1 MVETLR
7 HDVVIVGSG
16 IAGLRAAIEAA
27 RVSGGKLDIA
37 IVTKVQAM
45 RSHSVSAEGGTA
57 AVLYPELGDSFES
70 HSFDTVKGSDYLAD
84 QDAVDL
90 FVKEM
95 PNEIYQLEHWGLP
108 WSRRED
114 GRIAQRN
121 FGGYSYPRATFA
133 EDKVGFFEM
142 QTLYDT
148 TTKYDNI
155 HYYQEWFATSVLAEG
170 GEFKGITAM
179 ERKTGDFIQ
188 ILGKAGIM
196 ATGGSGR
203 LYSFATYA
211 YSSTPDGMAM
221 AYRAGVPLKDM
232 EFIQFHPSGLIPS
245 GILITEAVRG
255 EGGVLLN
262 KDGERFMK
270 KYAPNKLDLASR
282 DVVSRGMMTEIEEGR
297 GFKDEASGLDYLHL
311 DLSPIGAEKIKE
323 RLSQIREIAIKFR
336 GIDPVTD
343 PLPVRPVC
351 HYVMGGIDVDID
363 GATKLKGLWSAGEA
377 ACVSINGANRLGAN
391 STAECLVWGK
401 LTGAEAAKY
410 AAAKTA
416 PSPSSELAAR
426 EEKRIFDGIFHG
438 KGGTNP
444 YEVRD
449 ALQKVMAKDAFVFRT
464 GDGLSEALR
473 TIRELKKK
481 DFLHCEDKSRV
492 YNTNLSDVL
501 EVESMLDVAEV
512 VVAGGLARTESR
524 GSHYR
529 RDFPSRDDKSWLK
542 HTLAYLGPDGPR
554 LDYSSV
560 NITRYQPAERHY

>member
-7 HDVVIVGSG
+7 HDVIIVGSG
-16 IAGLRAAIEAA
+16 LAGLRAAIEAA
-27 RVSGGKLDIA
+27 RVSEGKLDVA
-37 IVTKVQAM
+37 IITKVQAM

-57 AVLYPELGDSFES
+57 AVLYPELGDSLES
-70 HSFDTVKGSDYLAD
+70 HAFDTVKGSDYLAD
-84 QDAVDL
+84 QDAVER
-90 FVKEM
+90 FVKLM

-121 FGGYSYPRATFA
+121 FGGYSYPRATYA

-155 HYYQEWFATSVLAEG
+155 HYYQEWFATSILADG
-170 GEFKGITAM
+170 GEFRGVTAI
-179 ERKTGDFIQ
+179 ERKTGNFVQ

-297 GFKDEASGLDYLHL
+297 GFKDEASGLDYLNL

-336 GIDPVTD
+336 GIDPVEK

-363 GATKLKGLWSAGEA
+363 GATRLKGLWSAGEA

-391 STAECLVWGK
+391 STAECLVWGTI
-401 LTGAEAAKY
+401 TGAEAARY
-410 AAAKTA
+410 AASKHGQSA
-416 PSPSSELAAR
+416 PGELAER

-464 GDGLSEALR
+464 GEGLSEALR

-481 DFLHCEDKSRV
+481 DFLHCEDQSRV

-512 VVAGGLARTESR
+512 VVAGALARTESR
-524 GSHYR
+524 GSHFR
-529 RDFPSRDDKSWLK
+529 RDFPSRDDKNWLK
-542 HTLAYLGPDGPR
+542 HTLAFPGPDGPR
-554 LDYSSV
+554 LDYSTV
-560 NITRYQPAERHY
+560 KITKYQPAERHY